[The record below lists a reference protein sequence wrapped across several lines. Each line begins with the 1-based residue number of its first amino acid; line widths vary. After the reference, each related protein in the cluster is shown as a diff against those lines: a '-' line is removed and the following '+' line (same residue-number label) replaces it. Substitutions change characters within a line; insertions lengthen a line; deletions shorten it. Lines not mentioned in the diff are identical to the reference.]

1 MITREHVAGRLAVL
15 VAEQHEV
22 LGLGPRHEVTWL
34 GVGVGLGLIIRAR
47 VRVGVGAG
55 VRVGLRVGVRVKV
68 GVGVRVRV
76 RPRHEVAWTEEVTLG

>member
-34 GVGVGLGLIIRAR
+34 GVGVGVGLIIRAR

-55 VRVGLRVGVRVKV
+55 VRVGVRVKV